1 MTNFEFKIHRV
12 TELPTSLEAY
22 SVYYVAPASTANYVE
37 IYVSNAEGTSARRVI
52 NESDIK
58 VLISEEFS
66 KINSLEIFSTI
77 AERAT
82 IKLSQE
88 SKNIIKNT
96 EEGLY
101 AEVPESKNL
110 DSFVAALNAALE
122 N

>member
-12 TELPTSLEAY
+12 TELPASLEAY

-58 VLISEEFS
+58 VLI
-66 KINSLEIFSTI
+66 
-77 AERAT
+77 AERAA

>member
-1 MTNFEFKIHRV
+1 MANFEFKTHRV

-77 AERAT
+77 AERVT

>member
-12 TELPTSLEAY
+12 TELPASLEAY

-66 KINSLEIFSTI
+66 KINSLEIF
-77 AERAT
+77 
-82 IKLSQE
+82 KLSQE

>member
-66 KINSLEIFSTI
+66 K

>member
-12 TELPTSLEAY
+12 TELPASLEAY
-22 SVYYVAPASTANYVE
+22 SVYYVAPASMANYVE

-66 KINSLEIFSTI
+66 KINSLIV
-77 AERAT
+77 ERAT

>member
-1 MTNFEFKIHRV
+1 MANFEFKVHRV
-12 TELPTSLEAY
+12 TKLPTSLEAY

-58 VLISEEFS
+58 VLISE
-66 KINSLEIFSTI
+66 
-77 AERAT
+77 RAA

>member
-58 VLISEEFS
+58 VLI
-66 KINSLEIFSTI
+66 

>member
-1 MTNFEFKIHRV
+1 MANFEFKTHRV
-12 TELPTSLEAY
+12 TELPASLEAY

-58 VLISEEFS
+58 VLISE
-66 KINSLEIFSTI
+66 
-77 AERAT
+77 RAA